1 MAARVYDFSL
11 AKVQETLVAHLRA
24 RRRESTIADLV
35 AATGLPKY
43 QVEQGM
49 RGVLAE
55 YAGHLKAS
63 ESGELIYYF
72 PWPMRSTL
80 RGFGPALRRGAR
92 AFLRGAAA
100 VLASLF
106 KAWIVAM
113 LVGYFLVFVAVAL
126 AALAGGLAISVGG
139 GRDGR
144 GRRRGPSGSGQGLY
158 LAGRLIELVLRMWF
172 YSRITGAGGGRA
184 AREPGKP
191 FYRSVFSFVFGDPD
205 PNRDHDGALA
215 RYALAYL
222 RAHRGVI
229 TLEEVM
235 ALSGLDAEAAQRL
248 LARWLVEF
256 EGDPRATE
264 AGTVVYAFPELLRTT
279 AAEQRTFAPTSL
291 DAAPARAPVPFS
303 SNRRRTNGWIVFL
316 NLFNLLFGGYF
327 LFASIAPQAAARVG
341 PNFPSLHRVTGALL
355 GAVGVANPDPV
366 LAIALGAV
374 PLAFSA
380 LLYLV
385 PLVRRWRLAR
395 RNEAIRV
402 EGLARRI
409 YARVLADPSR
419 VDPRE
424 IRPVGGGMDPAG
436 FEAVRA
442 RIFDRFAAMKA
453 AEPEALPDGGFV
465 YRFADLER
473 EKADLERCR
482 AAVDL
487 AKLRTGETVFD
498 SGK

>member
-1 MAARVYDFSL
+1 MAARVYDFNL
-11 AKVQETLVAHLRA
+11 AKVQGILVSHLRS
-24 RRRESTIADLV
+24 RRRESTVSDLV
-35 AATGLPKY
+35 AGTGLPKY
-43 QVEQGM
+43 QVEQGLK
-49 RGVLAE
+49 GVLAE

-80 RGFGPALRRGAR
+80 RGFGPAVRRGFR
-92 AFLRGAAA
+92 SFTKGAAA
-100 VLASLF
+100 VASFLF

-113 LVGYFLVFVAVAL
+113 LVGYFLAFVAVAL
-126 AALAGGLAISVGG
+126 AALVGGFAISVGG

-144 GRRRGPSGSGQGLY
+144 GRRRVPQGSGQGMF
-158 LAGRLIELVLRMWF
+158 LVMRVLDLVMRMWF
-172 YSRITGAGGGRA
+172 WSNLSGAVRGRP

-205 PNRDHDGALA
+205 PNREYDGALT
-215 RYALAYL
+215 RHALASL
-222 RAHRGVI
+222 RAHRGVF

-235 ALSGLDAEAAQRL
+235 AMTGRDPGGAQQL
-248 LARWLVEF
+248 LNRWLIEY
-256 EGDPRATE
+256 EGDPRATD

-279 AAEQRTFAPTSL
+279 AAEQRTFSAASAA
-291 DAAPARAPVPFS
+291 AAPERTPAPFS
-303 SNRRRTNGWIVFL
+303 SNKPRTNGWIIFF

-327 LFASIAPQAAARVG
+327 LFVAQAPQAAARIG
-341 PNFPSLHRVTGALL
+341 PNFSYLYRVTGALL
-355 GAVGVANPDPV
+355 QAVGVANPAPI
-366 LAIALGAV
+366 LAVGLGAV

-380 LLYLV
+380 LMYLV

-395 RNEAIRV
+395 LNEQIRI

-409 YARVLADPSR
+409 YERVLANPAR

-424 IRPVGGGMDPAG
+424 IRPMGGGRDPAR
-436 FEAVRA
+436 FETVRG
-442 RIFDRFAAMKA
+442 RIFDRFAGAKG

-473 EKADLERCR
+473 ELADLERTR
-482 AAVDL
+482 ASVDL
-487 AKLRTGETVFD
+487 AKLETGATVFD
-498 SGK
+498 SGT